1 MVLFYRKWKLL
12 VKPSGQQKIYT
23 TTFTSYINGNDK
35 ISIVQREEERE
46 IRDGFEVGNNLVKC
60 AYNYWLGDNYLLKAI
75 TSRITTTEYN
85 NKECYKIETNGL
97 TLWIG
102 KDTGLIN
109 RQINGFG
116 VAEFGY
122 EFDVVRDDNIV
133 KPSI

>member
-1 MVLFYRKWKLL
+1 M

-35 ISIVQREEERE
+35 IAIVQREEEKE
-46 IRDGFEVGNNLVKC
+46 ITDGFEVGNNLVKC
-60 AYNYWLGDNYLLKAI
+60 AYNYWLYDNYLLKAI
-75 TSRITTTEYN
+75 TSRITTDECN

-97 TLWIG
+97 ILWID

-116 VAEFGY
+116 VAEIDY
-122 EFDVVRDDNIV
+122 AFDVVNNNDII

>member
-1 MVLFYRKWKLL
+1 MVK
-12 VKPSGQQKIYT
+12 VSGQQKIYT

-35 ISIVQREEERE
+35 IAIVQREEEKE
-46 IRDGFEVGNNLVKC
+46 ITDGFEVGNNLVKC
-60 AYNYWLGDNYLLKAI
+60 AYNYWLYDNYLLKAI
-75 TSRITTTEYN
+75 TSRITTAECN

-97 TLWIG
+97 ILWID

-116 VAEFGY
+116 VAEIGY
-122 EFDVVRDDNIV
+122 AFDVVNDNDII

>member
-1 MVLFYRKWKLL
+1 MVK
-12 VKPSGQQKIYT
+12 VSGQQKIYT

-35 ISIVQREEERE
+35 IAIVQREEEKE
-46 IRDGFEVGNNLVKC
+46 ITDGFEVGNNLVKC
-60 AYNYWLGDNYLLKAI
+60 AYNYWLYDNYLLKAI
-75 TSRITTTEYN
+75 TSRITTDECN

-97 TLWIG
+97 ILWID

-116 VAEFGY
+116 VAEIDY
-122 EFDVVRDDNIV
+122 AFDVVNNNDII